1 MNKQELANR
10 VYEAMQRSK
19 QAYYKKDWQSL
30 DHWQGILQPLIEGM
44 TSKQAN
50 KLADSADLTF
60 RKSIM
65 EGDYRNEK

>member
-50 KLADSADLTF
+50 KLADNADLTF

-65 EGDYRNEK
+65 EGLSK